1 MIRRPPRSTRTDTLF
16 PYTTL
21 FRSRSIRKAQ
31 PPTQDESPDEALRVM
46 APACRQS
53 RLDRS
58 VAAIAGQS
66 LELVRGDP
74 ERGDVGHLLG
84 VTALDLVIRQA
95 NQHAFG
101 RGLRLRLLPGAGGKR
116 ERAQAKAKKP
126 DCRGNLLEQNGRPGA
141 ASRQEQ

>member
-1 MIRRPPRSTRTDTLF
+1 
-16 PYTTL
+16 
-21 FRSRSIRKAQ
+21 
-31 PPTQDESPDEALRVM
+31 M

-74 ERGDVGHLLG
+74 ERGEVGHLLG
-84 VTALDLVIRQA
+84 VQALDLVIRQA
-95 NQHAFG
+95 NQHVVG

-116 ERAQAKAKKP
+116 ESAQAKDKQPA
-126 DCRGNLLEQNGRPGA
+126 CRENGR
-141 ASRQEQ
+141 ASWGERVCQYV